1 MLTRWQHTGARA
13 RFSGALMKIA
23 TLAVL
28 AASILTLAIPSLAEA
43 GMMHRH
49 RSHMMMHRH
58 HRMHIMDGMRGHG
71 GKMAGH
77 RTF

>member
-1 MLTRWQHTGARA
+1 
-13 RFSGALMKIA
+13 MKIA

-28 AASILTLAIPSLAEA
+28 AASIITLAIPSSAEA
-43 GMMHRH
+43 SMMHRH
-49 RSHMMMHRH
+49 RSHMMMHSPH
-58 HRMHIMDGMRGHG
+58 HMHMMGSTG